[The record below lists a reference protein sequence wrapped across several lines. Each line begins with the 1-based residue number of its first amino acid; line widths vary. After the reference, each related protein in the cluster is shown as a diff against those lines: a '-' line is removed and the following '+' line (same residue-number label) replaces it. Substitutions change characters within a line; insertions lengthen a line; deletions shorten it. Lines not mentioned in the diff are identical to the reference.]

1 MDLQCRAA
9 DISQINAGL
18 PLPPRFSFCP
28 VLSDNVST
36 RWHFE
41 ALRVETCRCE
51 LSDPVAI
58 CRGKDG
64 RPANVESEA
73 TRGSDVDISQTRG
86 TGSATGSSAL
96 FMRDGST
103 NLPLK
108 HSGPIRHGAKCQRRD
123 NARPFTFMHNYRI
136 GRLTVLISFFST
148 CKRSHRAFEASLSSV
163 FPKSL
168 RVFLCLGGFGNEFLT
183 LIVSL

>member
-41 ALRVETCRCE
+41 ALRVETCRRE

-58 CRGKDG
+58 CRGKDV
-64 RPANVESEA
+64 RPANVESE
-73 TRGSDVDISQTRG
+73 TTCGSDVDISQTRG
-86 TGSATGSSAL
+86 TGGVTRSSAL

-108 HSGPIRHGAKCQRRD
+108 HSGPIRHGAKCRRRD
-123 NARPFTFMHNYRI
+123 NARPFTFTHNYRI
-136 GRLTVLISFFST
+136 GWLTVLISFFQPV
-148 CKRSHRAFEASLSSV
+148 KGAIVPLKPHFLQSS
-163 FPKSL
+163 P
-168 RVFLCLGGFGNEFLT
+168 RV
-183 LIVSL
+183 